1 MWSRGQSWAIY
12 GYTMVYRYTKD
23 KRFLDFAQKVTDI
36 YLKRLKETSDDWV
49 PYWDMDDPEILE
61 MKSEKVNFGSSERHE
76 SLLSNGRVAT
86 KVSEAKSEKCDDDG
100 SLEELKRAAEVG
112 ISVVVLVEHGAD
124 IKTLEDVAKWEN
136 RRLKESPLAVSG
148 ERLYKMMRAIEYSYN
163 TRFEFCTKAQ
173 TGRRIVEILTE
184 DRNGNKKPG

>member
-1 MWSRGQSWAIY
+1 MGVGDLIIVVDTRERPQAIAKILSY
-12 GYTMVYRYTKD
+12 FD
-23 KRFLDFAQKVTDI
+23 KIGAKVIRSKMYVAD
-36 YLKRLKETSDDWV
+36 Y
-49 PYWDMDDPEILE
+49 M
-61 MKSEKVNFGSSERHE
+61 
-76 SLLSNGRVAT
+76 LLSNPYLVIDRKQNLNEVCNNVVQDHKRFT
-86 KVSEAKSEKCDDDG
+86 D
-100 SLEELKRAAEVG
+100 ELKRAAEVG

-136 RRLKESPLAVSG
+136 PRLKESPLAVSG
-148 ERLYKMMRAIEYSYN
+148 ERLYKIMRAIEYSYN

>member
-1 MWSRGQSWAIY
+1 MEKKAQLLTIIEDSREKPQAVLKINSYFEKIGARVIRSKMYVGDYQLMRNPYLVIDRKQNLNE
-12 GYTMVYRYTKD
+12 VCNNVVQD
-23 KRFLDFAQKVTDI
+23 HKRFTD
-36 YLKRLKETSDDWV
+36 
-49 PYWDMDDPEILE
+49 
-61 MKSEKVNFGSSERHE
+61 
-76 SLLSNGRVAT
+76 
-86 KVSEAKSEKCDDDG
+86 
-100 SLEELKRAAEVG
+100 ELKRAAEVG

-136 RRLKESPLAVSG
+136 PRLKESPLAVSG
-148 ERLYKMMRAIEYSYN
+148 ERLYKIMRAIEYSYN

>member
-1 MWSRGQSWAIY
+1 MYVGDYQLMSNPYLVVDRKQNLNE
-12 GYTMVYRYTKD
+12 VCNNVVQD
-23 KRFLDFAQKVTDI
+23 HKRFT
-36 YLKRLKETSDDWV
+36 
-49 PYWDMDDPEILE
+49 
-61 MKSEKVNFGSSERHE
+61 
-76 SLLSNGRVAT
+76 
-86 KVSEAKSEKCDDDG
+86 
-100 SLEELKRAAEVG
+100 EELKRAAEVG

-136 RRLKESPLAVSG
+136 PRLKESPLAVSG
-148 ERLYKMMRAIEYSYN
+148 ERLYKIMRAIEYSYN

>member
-1 MWSRGQSWAIY
+1 MEKKAQLLTIIEDSREKPQSVLKINSYFEKIGARVIRSKMY
-12 GYTMVYRYTKD
+12 VGDYQLMSNPYLVIDRKQNLNEVCNNVVQD
-23 KRFLDFAQKVTDI
+23 HKRFT
-36 YLKRLKETSDDWV
+36 
-49 PYWDMDDPEILE
+49 
-61 MKSEKVNFGSSERHE
+61 
-76 SLLSNGRVAT
+76 
-86 KVSEAKSEKCDDDG
+86 
-100 SLEELKRAAEVG
+100 EELKRAAEVG

-136 RRLKESPLAVSG
+136 PRLKESPLAVSG
-148 ERLYKMMRAIEYSYN
+148 ERLYKIMRAIEYSYN